1 MGKTV
6 NKSAPYKKVQFRGVT
21 LDNRTLSALRW
32 AEARYAKAAPLK
44 RSPFRLG
51 QGSYS
56 NGSMS
61 GGTHSLGGAVDIM
74 FAGVS
79 KKQRK
84 GIAKWMRKAGFAAW
98 RREGAV
104 WGANGSNDH
113 LHAILRG
120 HKTAS
125 AAAKTQMV
133 AYDNHRDGLVSN
145 NYDNTWRPKRPRRWS
160 HRQNRPILG
169 K

>member
-21 LDNRTLSALRW
+21 LDNRTLSALKW

-44 RSPFRLG
+44 RRPFRLG

-56 NGSMS
+56 DGSMS
-61 GGTHSLGGAVDIM
+61 AGTHSLGGAVDIM

-79 KKQRK
+79 ARQRK
-84 GIAKWMRKAGFAAW
+84 GIVKWLRRAGFAAW
-98 RREGAV
+98 AREGAV

-113 LHAILRG
+113 CHAVLLG

-125 AAAKTQMV
+125 PSAKAQM
-133 AYDNHRDGLVSN
+133 ASYKAHRDGLAYN
-145 NYDNTWRPKRPRRWS
+145 GYDNTPRPKRPRRWN
-160 HRQNRPILG
+160 HRLNKPI
-169 K
+169 KK